1 MEGLDMPWVDA
12 YDDTQNPI
20 QIFVPDKDD
29 DSQELWLQSGQ
40 SLYYMDRNTREVKSG
55 KIEKIGNRKF
65 YFTFADGTAK
75 LEKSVIGKRLFET
88 AEDAEKKG
96 I

>member
-55 KIEKIGNRKF
+55 KIGKIGNRM
-65 YFTFADGTAK
+65 FTLPSRMAPPSSRNPSSA
-75 LEKSVIGKRLFET
+75 S
-88 AEDAEKKG
+88 ACS
-96 I
+96 